1 MNIIIDTNI
10 LISALLKNSTTRRI
24 IIECNERFFAPEAI
38 LDEIDKHMNMILRKS
53 GMDKETFNKIISIL
67 LSYIERVPTEEIMK
81 NIEKA
86 RKIMEKVDPDDVI
99 FIAAAL
105 TKNAVIWS
113 DDSDFQKQSEIKVLK
128 TKDIIRMI
136 YRR

>member
-1 MNIIIDTNI
+1 
-10 LISALLKNSTTRRI
+10 
-24 IIECNERFFAPEAI
+24 
-38 LDEIDKHMNMILRKS
+38 MNMILRKS
-53 GMDKETFNKIISIL
+53 GMDKGTFNKIISIL
-67 LSYIERVPTEEIMK
+67 LSYIEMVPTEEIMK